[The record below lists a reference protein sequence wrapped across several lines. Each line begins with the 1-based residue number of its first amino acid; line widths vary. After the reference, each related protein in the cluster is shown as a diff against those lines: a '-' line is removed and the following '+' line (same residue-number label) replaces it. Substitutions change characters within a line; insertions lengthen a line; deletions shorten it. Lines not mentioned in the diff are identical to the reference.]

1 MRMEMFFSDGQLSS
15 AAESQVSIGCNALE
29 AMKGMET
36 TTLETTKC
44 METTT
49 LEITKD
55 VEMMKGVERMKDA
68 EVTIR

>member
-36 TTLETTKC
+36 TTLETTKGIKA
-44 METTT
+44 MKDMAT
-49 LEITKD
+49 TKD
-55 VEMMKGVERMKDA
+55 VEM
-68 EVTIR
+68 TI